1 MIIRLVYGRCALRG
15 RQFWS
20 GLALSGDRL
29 SQSTPRGLPA
39 SHFGIEI
46 DDRNGAAAPRR
57 ARGSREGRFMKRFGT
72 AFAVALAALCVAAG
86 CNDYGNTFQTN
97 TGALLTSLSPSTV
110 NAGGPDLTLTVIGQG
125 FVNTC
130 KSGTTSPS
138 CATVVQWNGKTIST
152 TTTVDSNT
160 GNVISV
166 TAVVPAALTATPGRA
181 FVNTL
186 NPATSKQDNGL
197 SNTIAFI
204 VDPKPNP
211 VPTITGISPNS
222 AAPGSADMTLTVTGT
237 NFINIAKASPSDPPQ
252 VSVVNWNSG
261 AVQTTLSSTV
271 NSASQIT
278 ATIPASLLTA
288 ESCATV
294 TVFNPP
300 AVDTTNHVYLT
311 SGGGGTSP
319 GGQTF
324 TVSTNSN
331 FCPAPAMA
339 SQASSAIITE
349 ETPAV
354 SLDGRFVA
362 YAGQQGAHTQIFLR
376 DTCEGA
382 AKDCKPQ
389 TTVLSAA
396 QDNTEGNGD
405 SHSPSITSD
414 GRYVAFSSAATNLV
428 ANTPSGKQIFLRDT
442 CNGAD
447 ASCKPQTQLISLD
460 PNGLLSATDNLL
472 PSISAS
478 GRFVAFLS
486 VTSSKSPNANSNA
499 GQANA
504 PGQMNTGVRQVFV
517 RDTCI
522 GATGSCTPKTT
533 RISTQPGDANSVGG
547 KPAGPAMSGSGSG
560 VGIADNHSATLFTR
574 AVAVDDR
581 VFLAITKQK

>member
-1 MIIRLVYGRCALRG
+1 
-15 RQFWS
+15 
-20 GLALSGDRL
+20 
-29 SQSTPRGLPA
+29 
-39 SHFGIEI
+39 
-46 DDRNGAAAPRR
+46 
-57 ARGSREGRFMKRFGT
+57 MKRFGT

-86 CNDYGNTFQTN
+86 CNDYGNTFQVN
-97 TGALLTSLSPSTV
+97 TGAILTSLSPSTV
-110 NAGGPDLTLTVIGQG
+110 TAGGPDFTLTVIGNG

-130 KSGTTSPS
+130 KTGTTSAS
-138 CATVVQWNGKTIST
+138 CATVVQWNEKTIA
-152 TTTVDSNT
+152 TTVATDSQ
-160 GNVISV
+160 GNVLSV
-166 TAVVPAALTATPGRA
+166 TAIVPAALTATPGRA

-186 NPATSKQDNGL
+186 NPKTSKQNNGL

-211 VPTITGISPNS
+211 VPTITGISPNN
-222 AAPGSADMTLTVTGT
+222 AAPGSGDVALTVTGT
-237 NFINIAKASPSDPPQ
+237 NFINITKASPSDPPQ

-278 ATIPASLLTA
+278 ATVPASLLAT

-294 TVFNPP
+294 TVFNAP

-319 GGQTF
+319 LGQTF
-324 TVSTNSN
+324 TVSTNAN
-331 FCPAPAMA
+331 FCPAAAMA
-339 SQASSAIITE
+339 SQASSAVVAE
-349 ETPAV
+349 EAPAV

-362 YAGQQGAHTQIFLR
+362 YAGQQGAHVQIFLR

-382 AKDCKPQ
+382 SKDCKPQ

-396 QDNTEGNGD
+396 QDSTEGNGD

-428 ANTPSGKQIFLRDT
+428 ANAPSGKQIFLRDT

-447 ASCKPQTQLISLD
+447 ASCKPQTQLISVD

-486 VTSSKSPNANSNA
+486 VTSSKSPNANSTA
-499 GQANA
+499 GRANA
-504 PGQMNTGVRQVFV
+504 SGQMNTGVRQVFV

-533 RISTQPGDANSVGG
+533 RISMQPGDANSVGG

-581 VFLAITKQK
+581 VFLAITKEQR